1 MNVFGEINDH
11 LCLRRWGRWWL
22 ESLSIVWG
30 IPLIRI
36 SLVWLITLVWWIPLI
51 RLISLIRLITL
62 IGLKSLIRGILLIAL
77 ILRMRLTSVW
87 PWPTLHHRP

>member
-1 MNVFGEINDH
+1 MDVFGEINDH

-36 SLVWLITLVWWIPLI
+36 SLVWWIPLI
-51 RLISLIRLITL
+51 RLISLIRLVTL

-77 ILRMRLTSVW
+77 ILMIRLSPVW